1 MQEMKTAGLIL
12 SSVNLNDN
20 DKLFTIQT
28 RDGGKISAI
37 SKGIRSHKH
46 KDFAALQNFCYSDM
60 VITFKGGLGYISS
73 ASIINN
79 FYGIRNSVEQMSYAA
94 YFADV
99 IKSFPEEL
107 PLEDDYFSFVLNT
120 LYLVSMAE
128 KKCKDGDISE
138 YLVRLKSVFEIKT
151 VCFAGFM
158 PDLCDCANC
167 HSKKELEYFDTSSG
181 VLYCKKCHNV
191 GRGDLVEITP
201 SVHKMLLFMCESD
214 YKSVFAYGGDEKTIK
229 IISHIS
235 ETYMINTMEIY
246 PKGLS
251 YLKTLTKDINV
262 CK

>member
-28 RDGGKISAI
+28 RDAGKISAI

-60 VITFKGGLGYISS
+60 VISSRGGLGYISS
-73 ASIINN
+73 AGIINN

-99 IKSFPEEL
+99 IKCFPEEL
-107 PLEDDYFSFVLNT
+107 PLEDDYFSFVLNS
-120 LYLVSMAE
+120 LYLVSVAE
-128 KKCKDGDISE
+128 KKCKDGDVGE
-138 YLVRLKSVFEIKT
+138 YLARLKSVFEIKT

-158 PDLCDCANC
+158 PDLNACANC
-167 HSKKELEYFDTSSG
+167 ASQKELEYFDTSSG
-181 VLYCKKCHNV
+181 SLCCKNCHDV
-191 GRGDLVEITP
+191 CGGDLTEITP
-201 SVHKMLLFMCESD
+201 SVHKLLRFLCDAD
-214 YKSVFAYGGDEKTIK
+214 YKSVFAYNGNENDIR
-229 IISHIS
+229 IISHIT

-246 PKGLS
+246 PSSLS
-251 YLKTLTKDINV
+251 YLKTLTKGVNGV
-262 CK
+262 